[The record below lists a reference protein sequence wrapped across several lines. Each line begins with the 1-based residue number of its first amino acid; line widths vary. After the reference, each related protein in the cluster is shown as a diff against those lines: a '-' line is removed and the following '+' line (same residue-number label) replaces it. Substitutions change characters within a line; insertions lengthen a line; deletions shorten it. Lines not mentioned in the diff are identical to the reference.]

1 MSLRWFGDKVQRLDV
16 ISTPRDWAL
25 GSESYDEVRDVLEY
39 VKLRVKFDILTTA
52 LVSSI
57 FMRRMY
63 PAKCAL

>member
-1 MSLRWFGDKVQRLDV
+1 MISDL

-25 GSESYDEVRDVLEY
+25 GSESYDEVRDLIT
-39 VKLRVKFDILTTA
+39 KTSNFAFGFLTAAA

-57 FMRRMY
+57 SMHCMY